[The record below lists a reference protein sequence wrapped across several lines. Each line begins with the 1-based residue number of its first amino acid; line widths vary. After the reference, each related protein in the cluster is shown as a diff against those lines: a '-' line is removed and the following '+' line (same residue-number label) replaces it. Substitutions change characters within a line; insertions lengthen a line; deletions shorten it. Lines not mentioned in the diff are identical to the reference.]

1 MGADNSANT
10 CRRITETVRDA
21 GINGITLPRDEVVIL
36 TINRQ
41 NNFTFQYSAYF
52 LTLMLNS
59 FPSGCA
65 RLVRFKDH
73 RQRAIRYRYEPASLT
88 HPDYPS
94 QLSRPD

>member
-21 GINGITLPRDEVVIL
+21 GINGITLPRDEMIIL

-52 LTLMLNS
+52 LT
-59 FPSGCA
+59 
-65 RLVRFKDH
+65 
-73 RQRAIRYRYEPASLT
+73 
-88 HPDYPS
+88 
-94 QLSRPD
+94 

>member
-59 FPSGCA
+59 FPVVVPGWYVSKIIA
-65 RLVRFKDH
+65 SVRFGL
-73 RQRAIRYRYEPASLT
+73 PL
-88 HPDYPS
+88 
-94 QLSRPD
+94 

>member
-10 CRRITETVRDA
+10 CRRITETVRYA

-41 NNFTFQYSAYF
+41 NNFTFQYCAYF

-65 RLVRFKDH
+65 RLVRFKDSG
-73 RQRAIRYRYEPASLT
+73 YRYEPASLT
-88 HPDYPS
+88 HPDCPS

>member
-41 NNFTFQYSAYF
+41 KALLQIVGGDKLIIPF
-52 LTLMLNS
+52 
-59 FPSGCA
+59 C
-65 RLVRFKDH
+65 
-73 RQRAIRYRYEPASLT
+73 
-88 HPDYPS
+88 
-94 QLSRPD
+94 